1 MTKRISRCNL
11 ASLCLALTLTVSAA
25 QAERITAADLIPA
38 PTKEEETETAP
49 VTTPAAPID
58 SEVQQPSETQDTKLK
73 KEKKHQA
80 TIRTELEP
88 QPKIEEERI
97 LFVGGKSLAY
107 SKHRVIHKN
116 SIDAYRK
123 HEPIFTKETPVIIES
138 WKRVVLI
145 KYLNYFEGGTS
156 EIYFYDY
163 QGELLSTPVAFKGN
177 VIIAEPTGRVLLGQK
192 SRQYRLDKSFLLN
205 TDGKSV
211 KTITQPLHSYKFGS
225 SKDGEVFWI
234 LSRSNRNGH
243 AITLINVID
252 RNGEKLHFWDTDK
265 AQKVGFDHKGK
276 YYEFEVGTPQV
287 AP

>member
-1 MTKRISRCNL
+1 MIKHINRRSL
-11 ASLCLALTLTVSAA
+11 ACLGLVLTLTMSAA
-25 QAERITAADLIPA
+25 HAERITAADLIPA
-38 PTKEEETETAP
+38 PKEEEEADATAL
-49 VTTPAAPID
+49 TKPAATID
-58 SEVQQPSETQDTKLK
+58 SEVQRSTETKDTELK
-73 KEKKHQA
+73 TGKKPQA
-80 TIRTELEP
+80 AIRTTLEP
-88 QPKIEEERI
+88 QPKIEEARI
-97 LFVGGKSLAY
+97 LFVGGKSLEY
-107 SKHRVIHKN
+107 SKHRVIHEK

-138 WKRVVLI
+138 WKRVILV

-163 QGELLSTPVAFKGN
+163 QGELLSTPVSFKGN
-177 VIIAEPTGRVLLGQK
+177 VIIAEPTGRVFLGQK

-211 KTITQPLHSYKFGS
+211 KTITQPLHTYKFGS

-234 LSRSNRNGH
+234 LSRSSRNGQ

-252 RNGEKLHFWDTDK
+252 RNGEKLHFWDTEK

-276 YYEFEVGTPQV
+276 YYEFEVGAPQV
-287 AP
+287 TP

>member
-1 MTKRISRCNL
+1 MTKRISSRNL
-11 ASLCLALTLTVSAA
+11 ACLGLALTLTVSAA
-25 QAERITAADLIPA
+25 HAERITAADLIPT
-38 PTKEEETETAP
+38 PTEKEETESAP
-49 VTTPAAPID
+49 VTTPAATID
-58 SEVQQPSETQDTKLK
+58 SEAQQSTETKGA
-73 KEKKHQA
+73 KEKKPQA
-80 TIRTELEP
+80 AIRTELEP
-88 QPKIEEERI
+88 QPKIEEQRI

-107 SKHRVIHKN
+107 SKHRVIHEK

-123 HEPIFTKETPVIIES
+123 HEPIFTKETPVILES
-138 WKRVVLI
+138 WKRIILI

-205 TDGKSV
+205 TDGKSI
-211 KTITQPLHSYKFGS
+211 KAITQPLHSYKFGS

-234 LSRSNRNGH
+234 LSRSSRNGQ

-252 RNGEKLHFWDTDK
+252 RNGEKLHFWETDK

-287 AP
+287 TP